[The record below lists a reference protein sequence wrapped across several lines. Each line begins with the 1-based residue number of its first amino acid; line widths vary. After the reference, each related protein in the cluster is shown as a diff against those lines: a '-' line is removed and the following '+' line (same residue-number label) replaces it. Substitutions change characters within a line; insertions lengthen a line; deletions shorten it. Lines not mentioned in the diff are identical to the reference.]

1 MNLICMFKLALYFNA
16 RMSIGNTI
24 MPCVT
29 CLWITATLLQKSY
42 VYRPKPHFISIIYII
57 AEYIGMHDS
66 KNRKYMYIVGVKNLH
81 VAEWTLV
88 VIMYLLY
95 WGSSFIGSTVN
106 NCRLQIIDKYKT
118 AETFDINTF
127 SAIWKCT
134 CSNFFF
140 FGQRHSNTWNARCS
154 RLKHK
159 NVL

>member
-1 MNLICMFKLALYFNA
+1 MNFICMFKLALYFNA

-24 MPCVT
+24 LPCVT

-57 AEYIGMHDS
+57 AEYILMHDS

-81 VAEWTLV
+81 VTEWTLV

-106 NCRLQIIDKYKT
+106 NCPLQIIDKHKT
-118 AETFDINTF
+118 AEAFDINTF
-127 SAIWKCT
+127 SAIWKCN
-134 CSNFFF
+134 CSIFLFFLVR
-140 FGQRHSNTWNARCS
+140 GTVILEMRVVAD
-154 RLKHK
+154 
-159 NVL
+159 

>member
-1 MNLICMFKLALYFNA
+1 MFKLALYFNA

-24 MPCVT
+24 LPCVT
-29 CLWITATLLQKSY
+29 CQWITATLLQKSY

-81 VAEWTLV
+81 VAEWTSV
-88 VIMYLLY
+88 VIMYLLN

-106 NCRLQIIDKYKT
+106 NCPLQIIDKHKT
-118 AETFDINTF
+118 RRHSISTRFQLSENVHAVI
-127 SAIWKCT
+127 
-134 CSNFFF
+134 FFL

-154 RLKHK
+154 R
-159 NVL
+159 